1 MKAPKRPV
9 GLMTLAQGICLLA
22 TAVILFI
29 FLIPMVAS
37 ILYAA
42 TADYANHDNTLMV
55 AIMNFVLILPDT
67 AVDILLAYVG
77 IEAFLLCGRVK
88 KASAFAPKNEK
99 ALGRIVLALC
109 IAGCLSLLFDNSIF
123 PWLLA
128 GLPILS
134 PIVEW
139 LLLPFILLTLAL
151 MIRTVQVLM
160 RRALD
165 MQEESDLT
173 V

>member
-22 TAVILFI
+22 AAVILFI
-29 FLIPMVAS
+29 FLIPMTAS
-37 ILYAA
+37 VLYATA
-42 TADYANHDNTLMV
+42 ADYAAHDNTHIV
-55 AIMNFVLILPDT
+55 TIMNFILILPDT
-67 AVDILLAYVG
+67 AIGLLLSYAG
-77 IEAFLLCGRVK
+77 IEAFRICRRVK
-88 KASAFAPKNEK
+88 KASAFSTKNEK
-99 ALGRIVLALC
+99 ALGRITTALC
-109 IAGCLSLLFDNSIF
+109 IAGCLALLFGDAIF
-123 PWLLA
+123 PWLLT
-128 GLPILS
+128 GLPAIS
-134 PIVEW
+134 PIVER